1 MRFCETNPP
10 FFEWIFVVS
19 GYEYICC
26 TRNRRRKSVG
36 SFWKTNPPEGGFRGS
51 EAGNVTNEPNYWS
64 ADVQREW
71 CDRMRCAVGMTAAQR
86 TEGIWENE
94 QPALSKRDYKGTEL

>member
-1 MRFCETNPP
+1 MRFCE
-10 FFEWIFVVS
+10 
-19 GYEYICC
+19 
-26 TRNRRRKSVG
+26 
-36 SFWKTNPPEGGFRGS
+36 TNPPEGGFRGS